1 MEAEAPELEVGGR
14 ELRVDR
20 RDFLTGS
27 AVTVSRGQYHLREEM
42 GSGSPLRDPQGGMLI
57 PPPHG
62 GGTDPVRDK
71 LKFVGQLR
79 RD

>member
-14 ELRVDR
+14 ELQVDR

-42 GSGSPLRDPQGGMLI
+42 GSGSPLGI
-57 PPPHG
+57 
-62 GGTDPVRDK
+62 
-71 LKFVGQLR
+71 LKGAC
-79 RD
+79 